1 MIAVTRL
8 DGRQVFINADLIE
21 SIEQTPDTII
31 SFSSGHK
38 LIVRNAPEDLAER
51 VIAFRRAILGGP
63 LSGDWRRTTPVAGSE
78 GDDR

>member
-38 LIVRNAPEDLAER
+38 LIVRNPPEDLAAR
-51 VIAFRRAILGGP
+51 VIEFRRAVMGGP
-63 LSGDWRRTTPVAGSE
+63 LPREWRAAEPALRGE

>member
-21 SIEQTPDTII
+21 SVEQTPDTII

-38 LIVRNAPEDLAER
+38 LIVRDLPGDLEKR
-51 VIAFRRAILGGP
+51 VIEY
-63 LSGDWRRTTPVAGSE
+63 RRTLLAGLTSTGAWVPRPDRPVP
-78 GDDR
+78 GDDV

>member
-1 MIAVTRL
+1 VIAVTRL

-38 LIVRNAPEDLAER
+38 LIVRNSPDDLAER
-51 VIAFRRAILGGP
+51 VIEFRRAIMGGP
-63 LSGDWRRTTPVAGSE
+63 LSRDWCGTTPAPVAE

>member
-38 LIVRNAPEDLAER
+38 LIVRNPPEDLAQR
-51 VIAFRRAILGGP
+51 VIEFRRAVLGGA
-63 LSGDWRRTTPVAGSE
+63 LSRDWHGAEPSAGAE

>member
-8 DGRQVFINADLIE
+8 DGRQVYINADLIE

-38 LIVRNAPEDLAER
+38 LIVRNTPEDLAER
-51 VIAFRRAILGGP
+51 VIEFRRAIMGGP
-63 LSGDWRRTTPVAGSE
+63 LSRDWRATTPAPGGE